1 MSCAKARTQW
11 IEGSLRDPVRLFA
24 KKQAQ
29 KKSKALPRLIA
40 SVSVVDQIVTR
51 YFFMNYADAE
61 SAFYPNLPTKKGIG
75 FNREHAHKIGKS
87 VESISEIFDENP
99 IASDVSGWEKNF
111 SQDLADLHAE
121 HMYETCENADDCGTF
136 LVNACEWWSKS
147 LLTTPYVLDTGHII
161 NFDDLRVQRSG
172 DYLTTSSNGVG
183 RGICAEY
190 VGSYGMEMGDDCL
203 EWPTFDAEGQRI
215 TTEELIKRYA
225 EIGLPVRDVEFQSPD
240 DFVFCSHR
248 FKRQDD
254 GSWHCWLDSWQRM
267 LYEASYS
274 KLYDDSTLAN
284 YLSEVEDMPPS
295 REKAKILFFLKGRE
309 MVLRAVAE
317 HDKIKE
323 KGERPGLKAGRD
335 STTQGENL
343 ARQAGQNP

>member
-1 MSCAKARTQW
+1 M
-11 IEGSLRDPVRLFA
+11 RLFA

-29 KKSKALPRLIA
+29 KRSKALPRLIA

-51 YFFMNYADAE
+51 YFFMNYAEAE
-61 SAFYPNLPTKKGIG
+61 SDFYPNLPTKKGIG
-75 FNREHAHKIGKS
+75 FNREHANKIGKS
-87 VESISEIFDENP
+87 VESISEIFDEEP

-111 SQDLADLHAE
+111 SQDLADLHAD
-121 HMYETCENADDCGTF
+121 HMMETCENADDCGTF
-136 LVNACEWWSKS
+136 LANACEWWSKS
-147 LLTTPYVLDTGHII
+147 LLTTPYVLDSGEII

-190 VGSYGMEMGDDCL
+190 VGSYGMQMGDDCL
-203 EWPTFDAEGQRI
+203 EWPVFDTEGQKI
-215 TTEELIKRYA
+215 STEELIGRYA
-225 EIGLPVRDVEFQSPD
+225 EIGLPVRDVELQSRD
-240 DFVFCSHR
+240 NFVFCSHR

-274 KLYDDSTLAN
+274 RLYDDSTLAN
-284 YLSEVEDMPPS
+284 YLSEIEDMPPS
-295 REKAKILFFLKGRE
+295 LEKSKILFFLHSRE
-309 MVLRAVAE
+309 RLLRAVAE

-323 KGERPGLKAGRD
+323 KGEYPGLKAGYED
-335 STTQGENL
+335 ASC
-343 ARQAGQNP
+343 

>member
-1 MSCAKARTQW
+1 
-11 IEGSLRDPVRLFA
+11 LRDPVRLFA

-29 KKSKALPRLIA
+29 KVKKKLPRLIA

-51 YFFMNYADAE
+51 YFFMNYAEAE
-61 SAFYPNLPTKKGIG
+61 SDFYPLLPTKKGIG
-75 FNREHAHKIGKS
+75 FNREHAQKIGES
-87 VESISEIFDENP
+87 VEKVSDIFDENP

-111 SQDLADLHAE
+111 SQELADLHAD
-121 HMYETCENADDCGTF
+121 HMIDTCENADSCGSL

-147 LLTTPYVLDTGHII
+147 LLTTPYVLDSGEII

-203 EWPTFDAEGQRI
+203 EWPVFDSEGQRI
-215 TTEELIKRYA
+215 STEELIRRYA
-225 EIGLPVRDVEFQSPD
+225 EIGLPVRDVEFQSKD

-267 LYEASYS
+267 LYEASFS
-274 KLYDDSTLAN
+274 KFCDESTIAN

-295 REKAKILFFLKGRE
+295 SEKSKILFFLGTRE
-309 MVLRAVAE
+309 MLLRPVAE
-317 HDKIKE
+317 HDKNKE
-323 KGERPGLKAGRD
+323 KQKQGEHSGLKTECVGP
-335 STTQGENL
+335 SQGKD
-343 ARQAGQNP
+343 AAQ

>member
-1 MSCAKARTQW
+1 M
-11 IEGSLRDPVRLFA
+11 RLFA

-29 KKSKALPRLIA
+29 KRSKELPRLIA

-51 YFFMNYADAE
+51 FFFMNYADAE

-75 FNREHAHKIGKS
+75 FNREHAQKIGKFVDS
-87 VESISEIFDENP
+87 VSEIFDENP

-111 SQDLADLHAE
+111 SQDLADLHAK
-121 HMYETCENADDCGTF
+121 HMFETCENSDDCGTF
-136 LVNACEWWSKS
+136 LANACEWWSKS

-203 EWPTFDAEGQRI
+203 EWPVFDAEGQRI
-215 TTEELIKRYA
+215 TTEELIRRYA
-225 EIGLPVRDVEFQSPD
+225 EIGLPVRDVEFQTPG

-267 LYEASYS
+267 LYESSYS
-274 KLYDDSTLAN
+274 KLYDESTLAN

-295 REKAKILFFLKGRE
+295 REKSKILFFLESRK
-309 MVLRAVAE
+309 MLLRAVAE

-323 KGERPGLKAGRD
+323 KGEHPGLKAGCER
-335 STTQGENL
+335 SGEGEN
-343 ARQAGQNP
+343 AAE